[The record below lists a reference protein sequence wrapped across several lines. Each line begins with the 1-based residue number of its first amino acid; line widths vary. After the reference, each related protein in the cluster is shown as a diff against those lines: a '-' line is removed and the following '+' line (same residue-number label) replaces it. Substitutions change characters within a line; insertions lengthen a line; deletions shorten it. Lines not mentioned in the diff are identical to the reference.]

1 MAFVA
6 SVHAQ
11 AIDLIK
17 LALDMTTAAGSG
29 HPTSAASLAHL
40 VTVLMYTHMRYD
52 PAHPNHPAADRLVL
66 SEGHACPIIYA
77 AAADLGLA
85 IGKDPEHQRPMTR
98 DDALRLRAI
107 DSEIDGHP
115 NPAEGFPFF
124 PAATGS
130 LGQGVSIANG
140 LALAARLDGLDRRI
154 FCLIGD
160 GESREGQI
168 WEAVDFLMDHHLT
181 AVCPIF
187 NCNAYGQSDAVSPQQ
202 APNVTAAKLRAAG
215 MAVRVIDGHNPREIQ
230 RALEVHASHAD
241 NPIAK
246 PFAIVAQ
253 TVKGWGVTSVLGS
266 NSHGKPATEA
276 EKAQALEALDAM
288 AQHLGATLTRGDLR
302 RPPIS
307 AVEIPGPQ
315 SVQEVPSFR
324 KALRRYGQEEMLD
337 KGAMAPRRAYGVAL
351 RALGHAYPHVV
362 ALDADV
368 RNSTYS
374 ETFLHDEALRERF
387 FECRIAEQNM
397 LSCAGGLAAG
407 GKLPFVSTFGKF
419 LVRAYDQLEMGL
431 ISRFNLK
438 LVGSHVGVSLAADG
452 PSQMAL
458 SDVAF
463 FRALT
468 TIHTQE
474 GKPLLY
480 LLQPADA
487 YAAYALTM
495 AMAAHEGPCYLRTLR
510 PDVPFLY
517 SDATAFSLG
526 GHHVLAE
533 GHDLCIIAAGYMVHE
548 TRKALPLL
556 KEQGIVATLVDLYSL
571 PFDDVAILELAQEN
585 QGQVL
590 TVEDN
595 YGAGIGSAVADALA
609 LHGGAY
615 TLAQM
620 YVRQIPKSG
629 RTPDEVLHSL
639 QLSASDIVHTA
650 VSMLDVASR

>member
-6 SVHAQ
+6 SVHAK

-17 LALDMTTAAGSG
+17 LSLDMTTAAGSG

-52 PAHPNHPAADRLVL
+52 PAYPDHPAADRLVL
-66 SEGHACPIIYA
+66 SEGHACPIVYA

-85 IGKDPEHQRPMTR
+85 IGKDPEHRRPMTQ

-115 NPAEGFPFF
+115 NPAEGFSFF

-130 LGQGVSIANG
+130 LGQGLSIANG
-140 LALAARLDGLDRRI
+140 LALAARFDSLGKRI

-168 WEAVDFLMDHHLT
+168 WEAIDFLMDYHLT

-202 APNVTAAKLRAAG
+202 DLDVTAAKLRAAG
-215 MAVRVIDGHNPREIQ
+215 MTVRVIDGHNPREIQ

-241 NPIAK
+241 DPAAK

-253 TVKGWGVTSVLGS
+253 TIKGWGFTSVVGN

-288 AQHLGATLTRGDLR
+288 AQHLGAALTKRDLR
-302 RPPIS
+302 RPPMPM
-307 AVEIPGPQ
+307 VEVAWPQ
-315 SVQEVPSFR
+315 RTREAPTFR
-324 KALRRYGQEEMLD
+324 EALRRSGQEEMLD

-351 RALGHAYPHVV
+351 QALGHVYPHVV

-368 RNSTYS
+368 SNSTYS
-374 ETFLHDEALRERF
+374 ETFWHDEALRERF
-387 FECRIAEQNM
+387 VECRIAEQNM

-458 SDVAF
+458 TDVAF

-468 TIHTQE
+468 TVRTHE
-474 GKPLLY
+474 GQPLLY

-487 YAAYALTM
+487 YAAYALTV
-495 AMAAHEGPCYLRTLR
+495 AMAAHAGPCYLRTLR

-517 SDATAFSLG
+517 NDATTFALG
-526 GHHVLAE
+526 GHHVLTE

-548 TRKALPLL
+548 AQKALPLL
-556 KEQGIVATLVDLYSL
+556 KEQGIAATLVDLYSL
-571 PFDDVAILELAQEN
+571 PFDDVAILELVQKN

-595 YGAGIGSAVADALA
+595 YGAGMGSAVADALA
-609 LHGGAY
+609 LHGGSY
-615 TLAQM
+615 TLMQM

-629 RTPDEVLHSL
+629 RTPDEVLRFL

>member
-1 MAFVA
+1 
-6 SVHAQ
+6 
-11 AIDLIK
+11 
-17 LALDMTTAAGSG
+17 
-29 HPTSAASLAHL
+29 
-40 VTVLMYTHMRYD
+40 
-52 PAHPNHPAADRLVL
+52 
-66 SEGHACPIIYA
+66 
-77 AAADLGLA
+77 
-85 IGKDPEHQRPMTR
+85 
-98 DDALRLRAI
+98 
-107 DSEIDGHP
+107 
-115 NPAEGFPFF
+115 
-124 PAATGS
+124 
-130 LGQGVSIANG
+130 
-140 LALAARLDGLDRRI
+140 
-154 FCLIGD
+154 
-160 GESREGQI
+160 
-168 WEAVDFLMDHHLT
+168 
-181 AVCPIF
+181 
-187 NCNAYGQSDAVSPQQ
+187 
-202 APNVTAAKLRAAG
+202 
-215 MAVRVIDGHNPREIQ
+215 
-230 RALEVHASHAD
+230 
-241 NPIAK
+241 
-246 PFAIVAQ
+246 
-253 TVKGWGVTSVLGS
+253 VLGS

-288 AQHLGATLTRGDLR
+288 AQHLGAVLTRGDLR
-302 RPPIS
+302 RPPVS
-307 AVEIPGPQ
+307 TVEVPRPQ
-315 SVQEVPSFR
+315 STQETPSFR
-324 KALRRYGQEEMLD
+324 EALRRYGQAGMLD
-337 KGAMAPRRAYGVAL
+337 KSAMAPRRAYGVAL

-374 ETFLHDEALRERF
+374 ETFLHDEALQERF

-407 GKLPFVSTFGKF
+407 GKVPFVSTFGKF

-438 LVGSHVGVSLAADG
+438 LIGSHVGVSLAADG

-468 TIHTQE
+468 TVRSRE
-474 GKPLLY
+474 GQSLLY

-487 YAAYALTM
+487 YAAYALTV
-495 AMAAHEGPCYLRTLR
+495 AMAAHEGPCYMRTLR

-517 SDATAFSLG
+517 NDATAFALG
-526 GHHVLAE
+526 GHHVLAA

-548 TRKALPLL
+548 ARKALPLL
-556 KEQGIVATLVDLYSL
+556 KEQGIEATLVDLYSL
-571 PFDDVAILELAQEN
+571 PFDDVAILELAQEHH
-585 QGQVL
+585 GQVL

-615 TLAQM
+615 TLMQM

-629 RTPDEVLHSL
+629 RTPDEVLCSL